1 MSTTIEM
8 TPEGRAHVD
17 KLAGRAFV
25 DDGQRVEWLGARA
38 TQIAKLESE
47 FGQVHAELRELA
59 AAHAAEPLPQGG
71 TRISGKL
78 HGQIL
83 KAMGRTEPF
92 KDGDELMAAL
102 TERDLEL
109 TRLNE
114 RIHAAEMQETGR
126 RLAAERRELEAAEEK
141 AYPDDFHRRFG
152 QRELLPAAPANAE
165 EAERREIAGRLGLPI
180 EQVV

>member
-1 MSTTIEM
+1 VAGGAKRRE
-8 TPEGRAHVD
+8 RADDVDRDRGADHGEHVP
-17 KLAGRAFV
+17 G
-25 DDGQRVEWLGARA
+25 
-38 TQIAKLESE
+38 
-47 FGQVHAELRELA
+47 
-59 AAHAAEPLPQGG
+59 
-71 TRISGKL
+71 
-78 HGQIL
+78 
-83 KAMGRTEPF
+83 
-92 KDGDELMAAL
+92 GDELMAAL